1 MGRLAGKRAVIIGAA
16 GTGNMGQV
24 MARRFAAEGAEVLV
38 AGRHEGPLAELAG
51 EIGGQHAL
59 CDITRRADVLALAE
73 AAGERLGGCDIAV
86 NATGWGLL
94 SPILETTEDELDQM
108 VALQF
113 KGVYFFLQA
122 FGAMMVEAGGGS
134 IIQITSA
141 TSYCPIADHA
151 AYIGTKA
158 GGDRLVMCFAN
169 DLGAHGVKVNSLAPG
184 LTRTPMA
191 DKAMQTPGLED
202 AFTGRYPLGRIGTSE
217 DIADAAVW
225 LGEDTSFITGQV
237 LQINGGLT
245 LRGNPTRAEIGAS
258 VAAAMAQAEAQA

>member
-1 MGRLAGKRAVIIGAA
+1 MARLAGKKAVVLGA
-16 GTGNMGQV
+16 TGKDNMGQV
-24 MARRFAAEGAEVLV
+24 IARRMASEGASVLV
-38 AGRHEGPLAELAG
+38 AGRREEALPELAS
-51 EIGGQHAL
+51 EIGGHYAG
-59 CDITRRADVLALAE
+59 CDITKKADVEALAD
-73 AAGERLGGCDIAV
+73 AAASKLGGCDVAV

-94 SPILETTEDELDQM
+94 SPILETSEAELDDM

-122 FGAMMVEAGGGS
+122 FGKRMSEGGGGS

-141 TSYCPIADHA
+141 TSYCPIDNHA

-169 DLGAHGVKVNSLAPG
+169 ELGGHGVKVNSLAPG
-184 LTRTPMA
+184 LTATPMVEGA
-191 DKAMQTPGLED
+191 IQTPGLEA
-202 AFTGRYPLGRIGTSE
+202 AFAARYPLGRIGSSD

-225 LGEDTSFITGQV
+225 LAEDTSFITGQV

-245 LRGNPTRAEIGAS
+245 LRGNPTQADVGAS
-258 VAAAMAQAEAQA
+258 VAAAMAAAGS